1 MSYPH
6 VGMDGYLVVTQSQLG
21 EARSL
26 FGCQTVPIGRDKYVI
41 RSVSLFVHMVAAAVN
56 TL

>member
-6 VGMDGYLVVTQSQLG
+6 VGMDGYLVVRQPQFG
-21 EARSL
+21 EATTL

-41 RSVSLFVHMVAAAVN
+41 RLMSLFVHMVAAAVD